1 MGRFK
6 EFGKKFMGLR
16 TSESYWRRAIRRRKK
31 VLMSGKAIGVLM
43 LTAWLYYRSG
53 WPLLVLWPLGVWY
66 YRSLEM
72 ECIEKKKSEFLVQFK
87 EAIQSMSASLHTGY
101 SVENA
106 VKEAQKEMLLMYPK
120 DEMICK
126 ELSFM
131 VQQVYIKIPA
141 EQIFEDFAK
150 RIRLDDVRS
159 FANVFAAAKRSGGD
173 MIAIIQNTVNQIGD
187 KIDVKR
193 EIDTLLAAKRY
204 EFKVMAVIPYV
215 IIAYMIFSFPEF
227 MDCLY
232 ENVIGTGVMSVCLL
246 VYLAAYAIGVRL
258 VKIEV

>member
-1 MGRFK
+1 MFSK
-6 EFGKKFMGLR
+6 
-16 TSESYWRRAIRRRKK
+16 TS
-31 VLMSGKAIGVLM
+31 GVLFI
-43 LTAWLYYRSG
+43 TAWLYYRSG
-53 WPLLVLWPLGVWY
+53 WPLLVLWPLGIWY
-66 YRSLEM
+66 YRSLEK
-72 ECIEKKKSEFLVQFK
+72 ECIEKKKSEFLIQFK
-87 EAIQSMSASLHTGY
+87 EAIQSMAASLHTGY

-106 VKEAQKEMLLMYPK
+106 VKETQKEMRLMYAN
-120 DEMICK
+120 DEMICR

-150 RIRLDDVRS
+150 RVRLEDVRN

-173 MIAIIQNTVNQIGD
+173 MIGIIQNTVNQIGD
-187 KIDVKR
+187 KIDVRR

-204 EFKVMAVIPYV
+204 EFKVMAVIPYA
-215 IIAYMIFSFPEF
+215 IIAYMILSFPEF

-232 ENVIGTGVMSVCLL
+232 GNMIGMGVMSVCLL
-246 VYLAAYAIGVRL
+246 VYLAAYAIGVKL

>member
-1 MGRFK
+1 
-6 EFGKKFMGLR
+6 
-16 TSESYWRRAIRRRKK
+16 
-31 VLMSGKAIGVLM
+31 
-43 LTAWLYYRSG
+43 
-53 WPLLVLWPLGVWY
+53 
-66 YRSLEM
+66 
-72 ECIEKKKSEFLVQFK
+72 
-87 EAIQSMSASLHTGY
+87 
-101 SVENA
+101 
-106 VKEAQKEMLLMYPK
+106 MYPK

-126 ELSFM
+126 ELSCM

-204 EFKVMAVIPYV
+204 EFKVMAVIPYA

>member
-1 MGRFK
+1 M
-6 EFGKKFMGLR
+6 L
-16 TSESYWRRAIRRRKK
+16 S
-31 VLMSGKAIGVLM
+31 KAGGILI
-43 LTAWLYYRSG
+43 LTVWLYYRSV
-53 WPLLVLWPLGVWY
+53 WPLMVLWPLGVWY
-66 YRSLEM
+66 YRSLEK

-87 EAIQSMSASLHTGY
+87 EAVQSMAASLHTGY

-106 VKEAQKEMLLMYPK
+106 VKETQKEMLLMYPK
-120 DEMICK
+120 DEMICR

-150 RIRLDDVRS
+150 RVRLEDVRN

-204 EFKVMAVIPYV
+204 EFKVMAVIPYA
-215 IIAYMIFSFPEF
+215 IIAYMMLSFPEF

-232 ENVIGTGVMSVCLL
+232 GNMIGTGVMSVCLL
-246 VYLAAYAIGVRL
+246 IYLTAYAFGVKL

>member
-1 MGRFK
+1 MFSK
-6 EFGKKFMGLR
+6 
-16 TSESYWRRAIRRRKK
+16 TS
-31 VLMSGKAIGVLM
+31 GVL
-43 LTAWLYYRSG
+43 LITAWLYYRSG
-53 WPLLVLWPLGVWY
+53 WPLLVLWPLGIWY
-66 YRSLEM
+66 YRSLEK

-87 EAIQSMSASLHTGY
+87 EAIQSMAASLHTGY
-101 SVENA
+101 SVENV
-106 VKEAQKEMLLMYPK
+106 VKETQKEMRLMYAN
-120 DEMICK
+120 DEMICR

-150 RIRLDDVRS
+150 RVRLEDVRN

-173 MIAIIQNTVNQIGD
+173 MIGIIQNTVNQIGD
-187 KIDVKR
+187 KIDVRR

-204 EFKVMAVIPYV
+204 EFKVMAVIPYA
-215 IIAYMIFSFPEF
+215 IIAYMILSFPEF

-232 ENVIGTGVMSVCLL
+232 GNMIGMGVMSVCLL
-246 VYLAAYAIGVRL
+246 VYLAAYAIGVKL

>member
-1 MGRFK
+1 ML
-6 EFGKKFMGLR
+6 GK
-16 TSESYWRRAIRRRKK
+16 TA
-31 VLMSGKAIGVLM
+31 GVLL

-53 WPLLVLWPLGVWY
+53 WPLLVLWPLGIWY
-66 YRSLEM
+66 YRSLEK
-72 ECIEKKKSEFLVQFK
+72 ECIEKRKGEFLVQFK
-87 EAIQSMSASLHTGY
+87 EAIQSMAASLHTGY

-106 VKEAQKEMLLMYPK
+106 VKEMQKEMLLVYEK

-131 VQQVYIKIPA
+131 VQQVYIRIPA

-150 RIRLDDVRS
+150 RVRLEDVRN

-173 MIAIIQNTVNQIGD
+173 MIAIIQNTVNQIGA
-187 KIDVKR
+187 KIEVRR

-204 EFKVMAVIPYV
+204 EFKVMAVIPYA
-215 IIAYMIFSFPEF
+215 IIAYMILSFPEF
-227 MDCLY
+227 MECLY
-232 ENVIGTGVMSVCLL
+232 GNMIGTGVMSVCLCA
-246 VYLAAYAIGVRL
+246 YLGAYAIGVNL

>member
-1 MGRFK
+1 
-6 EFGKKFMGLR
+6 
-16 TSESYWRRAIRRRKK
+16 
-31 VLMSGKAIGVLM
+31 
-43 LTAWLYYRSG
+43 
-53 WPLLVLWPLGVWY
+53 
-66 YRSLEM
+66 
-72 ECIEKKKSEFLVQFK
+72 
-87 EAIQSMSASLHTGY
+87 
-101 SVENA
+101 
-106 VKEAQKEMLLMYPK
+106 
-120 DEMICK
+120 
-126 ELSFM
+126 M